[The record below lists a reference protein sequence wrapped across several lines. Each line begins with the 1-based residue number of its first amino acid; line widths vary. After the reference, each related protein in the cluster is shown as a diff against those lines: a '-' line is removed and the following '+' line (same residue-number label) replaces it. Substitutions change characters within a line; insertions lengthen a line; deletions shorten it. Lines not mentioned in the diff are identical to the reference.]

1 MGFLDL
7 FNKLIVEHGS
17 AEVQS
22 KHIALVREQ
31 LTLADKRIIELET
44 ENTLFKSKLENAE
57 TTIQEQTTVIEELR
71 TKIQE
76 YEKIQKKPSHKQE
89 RAEAW
94 NPLDEV

>member
-7 FNKLIVEHGS
+7 FNRLIIEHGS

-31 LTLADKRIIELET
+31 LALADKRIAELES
-44 ENTLFKSKLENAE
+44 ENSLLKSKLENTE
-57 TTIQEQTTVIEELR
+57 TTIQELTKENEKLQ

-76 YEKIQKKPSHKQE
+76 YENIQKKPLHKQE
-89 RAEAW
+89 RGEPWSPFDEA
-94 NPLDEV
+94 